1 MTTIRGIRG
10 FTLVEMMITIALLS
24 VVLGGLLGVVISV
37 QKDYVRQ
44 RDVNRSQEALRA
56 AENAITTILR
66 SAKADPFETGNA
78 LIDPNPLAHGQW
90 DNLRVVSDYN
100 PADGD
105 FADPLEDVAFQ
116 LSGQTLQVRWQA
128 GGSFQDLA
136 YPVTTLRFRYYDATG
151 AEITTAGQVNDDA
164 VRVHVKI
171 SADKGVRSSALDEIE
186 SWVYLR
192 N

>member
-1 MTTIRGIRG
+1 MVRDTHG

-66 SAKADPFETGNA
+66 SARADPFETGNA
-78 LIDPNPLAHGQW
+78 LIDPNPLGNPEW

-105 FADPLEDVAFQ
+105 FADPLEDVTFQ
-116 LSGQTLQVRWQA
+116 RSNGTELSVRWQA
-128 GGSFQDLA
+128 GGSRQILA
-136 YPVTTLRFRYYDATG
+136 HPVKKLRFRYYDATG
-151 AEITTAGQVNDDA
+151 AEITNASQVNDEA
-164 VRVHVKI
+164 VRVKI
-171 SADKGVRSSALDEIE
+171 EIAADKGVRSSAVDEIE